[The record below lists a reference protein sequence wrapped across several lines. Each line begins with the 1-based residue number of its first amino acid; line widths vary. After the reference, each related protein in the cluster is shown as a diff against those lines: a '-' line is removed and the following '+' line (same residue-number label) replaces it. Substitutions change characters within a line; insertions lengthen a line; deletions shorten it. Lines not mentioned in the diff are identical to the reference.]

1 MMTGYDDDNQ
11 VCRQEGCWE
20 V

>member
-1 MMTGYDDDNQ
+1 MMTGYDDDKQ